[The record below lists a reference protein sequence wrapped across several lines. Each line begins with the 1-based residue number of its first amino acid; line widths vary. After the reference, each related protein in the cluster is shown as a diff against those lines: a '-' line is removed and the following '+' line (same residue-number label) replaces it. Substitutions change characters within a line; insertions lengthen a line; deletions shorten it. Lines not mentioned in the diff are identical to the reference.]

1 LSLLRPSACRGAR
14 TPFEDESALSKFR
27 DECCAEGP
35 AVSVVQLW
43 CWPSARGRLP
53 CGNGTT
59 DQWRYGQRAARSS
72 LWLQLSL
79 SEVLK
84 PTVTAPPL
92 RVRLTRQ
99 RNALIHVWEK
109 TRETGRY
116 RLPLERNK
124 PRPGQDMLDP
134 ASHNRRLEELW
145 HLLKHRR
152 SSVRVKAAQSFCLTP
167 QQRSAPKKKARRDRC
182 SVVLG
187 AARSLGEVGIT
198 FMLGA
203 KTSSAERT

>member
-1 LSLLRPSACRGAR
+1 MPRRRAGCVSRAAVVLAIGAWPFAFRKRDDGQMALRTTRGA
-14 TPFEDESALSKFR
+14 EQLS
-27 DECCAEGP
+27 
-35 AVSVVQLW
+35 
-43 CWPSARGRLP
+43 
-53 CGNGTT
+53 
-59 DQWRYGQRAARSS
+59 
-72 LWLQLSL
+72 LQLSL

-92 RVRLTRQ
+92 RDRLTRQ

-145 HLLKHRR
+145 HLLNHRR

-167 QQRSAPKKKARRDRC
+167 Q
-182 SVVLG
+182 
-187 AARSLGEVGIT
+187 
-198 FMLGA
+198 
-203 KTSSAERT
+203 